1 MNPIPKW
8 VRDLQDSRQGGILG
22 REVVYFEATDST
34 NRQARE
40 TALRGGKE
48 GLVVIADFQSRGKG
62 RMGRPWSS
70 PPGANL
76 CFSTIL
82 RPSIPPH
89 RAPQL
94 TLLAGISCA
103 QALIKATGL
112 DVRIKWPNDIFLN
125 GKKIAGI
132 LAEME
137 GNPSEL
143 LFVILGIG
151 VNVNWAGED
160 IPGPLREIAT
170 SLQAEAGHEFER
182 ASIASGVLAELEKNY
197 AFFLTEGFSENMR
210 EEWNRLSGALEKR
223 ATVSFLDKKISGK
236 ILGLD
241 KDGALLLLDEEG
253 KTQRFIVGDVSL
265 RV

>member
-1 MNPIPKW
+1 
-8 VRDLQDSRQGGILG
+8 
-22 REVVYFEATDST
+22 
-34 NRQARE
+34 
-40 TALRGGKE
+40 
-48 GLVVIADFQSRGKG
+48 
-62 RMGRPWSS
+62 
-70 PPGANL
+70 
-76 CFSTIL
+76 L
-82 RPSIPPH
+82 RPSIPSH

-112 DVRIKWPNDIFLN
+112 DVRVKWPNDIFLN

-137 GNPSEL
+137 GNRSDL

-182 ASIASGVLAELEKNY
+182 ASIASGVLEELEKNY

-241 KDGALLLLDEEG
+241 TDGALLLLDEEG